1 MLENWNE
8 NESLLFLKEFVKK
21 KNYIGNEEKLASS
34 YNFYAKDQKEKG
46 IKYSIKNFCE
56 RFGLRQQTLSEKLR
70 NQKIVLDKFTNSYVK
85 EKNSLKIEKEIK
97 IEKKY
102 SEVGD
107 DLLVKLNNL
116 EKTVIDIDLKLNKLL
131 KTEKS
136 EYNKEEE
143 EEVGVVSF
151 RNYIRFNS
159 KALHRSFEIYDL
171 IFNYFRFMIK
181 NFDGRLM
188 REVINQLIVDY
199 GENLVSGSYK
209 VYSEYMSNGDD
220 WEENLLDLKEKMK
233 EMKGKKNG

>member
-8 NESLLFLKEFVKK
+8 SESLLFLKEFVKK

-107 DLLVKLNNL
+107 DLLVKLN
-116 EKTVIDIDLKLNKLL
+116 KLL

-171 IFNYFRFMIK
+171 IFNYFRFMIR
-181 NFDGRLM
+181 NFDGRLI

-199 GENLVSGSYK
+199 RENLVSGSYK

-233 EMKGKKNG
+233 EKKNG